1 MTIIQDRSHPELDSG
16 SLLLK
21 MKKSYIYI
29 LSNKNRTVLYI
40 GVTNN
45 LIKRITEHK
54 NKIGSEFSKKY
65 NLEDLVYFEEFTD
78 INQAI
83 SRQKQLKNWRK
94 EWKWDLIKTLNPNL
108 KDLFS
113 QL

>member
-1 MTIIQDRSHPELDSG
+1 
-16 SLLLK
+16 
-21 MKKSYIYI
+21 
-29 LSNKNRTVLYI
+29 LYI
-40 GVTNN
+40 GITGD
-45 LIKRITEHK
+45 LIKRITGHK

-65 NLEDLVYFEEFTD
+65 NLEDLVHFEEFTD

>member
-1 MTIIQDRSHPELDSG
+1 M
-16 SLLLK
+16 
-21 MKKSYIYI
+21 
-29 LSNKNRTVLYI
+29 YI
-40 GVTNN
+40 GVTNI

-83 SRQKQLKNWRK
+83 SREKQLKNWRK

>member
-16 SLLLK
+16 SLLFE

-40 GVTNN
+40 GITGD

-83 SRQKQLKNWRK
+83 SREKQLKNWRK